1 MEGDYMNEQLI
12 KALDE
17 SEIEEIAVIVGCNDE
32 KNRSEL
38 HLDYMMNELEEL
50 VKAAGARVVG
60 RTTQNRKVIEA
71 ATYIGKGKAEEIRE
85 LCHYHGANLVIF
97 NNELSGAQI
106 RNLEAIIEV
115 KVIDRTALILDI
127 FAKRAKSKV
136 SKLQV
141 ELAQLKYSLPRL
153 TGLGVSL
160 SRTGGGIGTRG
171 PGEQKLEIDRRRIHD
186 KITDIRREL
195 DEAVRVRETQ
205 RALRI
210 KNQTPV
216 VAIVG
221 YTNAG
226 KSTLMNTLI
235 KHSVD
240 GDDDKHVF
248 VKDMLFATLDTYS
261 RRIRLED
268 NKEFIL
274 VDTVGFVSH
283 LPHSLVQAFKA
294 TLEEVVEADL
304 LLHVVDVTNE
314 DCENQIQITEEVLRE
329 IGVEN
334 KPSLYVFNKIDRLEE
349 GAASLFQHHDSVQIS
364 ALNGLGLPELIE
376 RVKNHV
382 FKNLKRVKLCIPY
395 DKGSYVSDIMAR
407 CHVLNHEYD
416 EVGTL
421 IEVELDQRD
430 LTRYSTYLLD
440 PIDSERVEEE

>member
-1 MEGDYMNEQLI
+1 MMDENEI
-12 KALDE
+12 AMMMGEK
-17 SEIEEIAVIVGCNDE
+17 SEIAVIVGCNDE
-32 KNRSEL
+32 KDRTALDLEYTMDEL
-38 HLDYMMNELEEL
+38 KEL
-50 VKAAGARVVG
+50 VKAAGATVVAK
-60 RTTQNRKVIEA
+60 TTQNRKAIEA
-71 ATYIGKGKAEEIRE
+71 ATFIGKGKAEEIRE
-85 LCHYHGANLVIF
+85 LCHFHQANVVIF

-106 RNLEAIIEV
+106 RNLEEIIGV

-171 PGEQKLEIDRRRIHD
+171 PGEQKLEIDRRRIRE
-186 KITDIRREL
+186 KITDILREL
-195 DEAVRVRETQ
+195 DEAVKTRETQ
-205 RALRI
+205 RQLRI

-226 KSTLMNTLI
+226 KSTLMNAMMEY
-235 KHSVD
+235 SVESD
-240 GDDDKHVF
+240 EDKQVF

-274 VDTVGFVSH
+274 VDTVGFVSQ

-304 LLHVVDVTNE
+304 LLHVVDVTNANC
-314 DCENQIQITEEVLRE
+314 DNQIQITEDVLRE
-329 IGVEN
+329 IGVHD
-334 KPSLYVFNKIDRLEE
+334 KSSLYVFNKIDRIPE
-349 GAASLFQHHDSVQIS
+349 GEMGGFQHHDSVRIS
-364 ALNGLGLPELIE
+364 ALTKSGVPELIG
-376 RVKNHV
+376 RVSSII
-382 FKNLKRVKLCIPY
+382 FKDLRTVTLLIPY
-395 DKGSYVSDIMAR
+395 DKGAIVSDIMGR
-407 CHVLNHEYD
+407 CHVKSHEYGG
-416 EVGTL
+416 EGTV
-421 IEVELDQRD
+421 IVAEMDTKDCGRYKAYIVE
-430 LTRYSTYLLD
+430 
-440 PIDSERVEEE
+440 PEEMLHPFDKEND